1 MVEWLAGNRIRG
13 TSTERTTGAG
23 FNPVDAISGGWV
35 ELDRTTLGSASHPI
49 TVSSLPD
56 KRYYMVLAHNIA
68 GGSINW
74 NFRVGTG
81 GTLDTGSNYS
91 DRHSQ
96 NGAGDSTTAPAN
108 RWGDILAN
116 ASKDRF
122 TQLYIA
128 NKSGSEK
135 LMTGHVA
142 DRGTSTGAGSAP
154 ERVEIVGKWTNTS
167 LIDVLSLQDDN
178 SQNFGSGSEMVVLGW
193 DPDDTHTTNFWEE
206 LASVNG
212 DGTADFD
219 TGTFTA
225 KKYLWIQAFLDR
237 SSNSNNTQFQVGNS
251 TLDTGSNY
259 SRRRNENG
267 GTDELSGGSGESYM
281 NMATYSTKEF
291 HNFFVINNSGNEKL
305 FICHSNLSS
314 TAGAGNIPN
323 RLEGVYKWANTS
335 NQINIFGVNSGGA
348 NTLSSSSQIKVWG
361 HD

>member
-1 MVEWLAGNRIRG
+1 LTISYNSGRRIQG
-13 TSTERTTGAG
+13 TST
-23 FNPVDAISGGWV
+23 DATAVSGGWK
-35 ELDRTTLGSASHPI
+35 ELGRISGSRTINNSL
-49 TVSSLPD
+49 TVSSLAD
-56 KRYYMVLAHNIA
+56 KRYYMILGDTQGTSTFTTDVRLN
-68 GGSINW
+68 GDSGNNYSIRQSVNGASDATYQNLNNM
-74 NFRVGTG
+74 NFDGTG
-81 GTLDTGSNYS
+81 QGTDKFGV
-91 DRHSQ
+91 
-96 NGAGDSTTAPAN
+96 G
-108 RWGDILAN
+108 
-116 ASKDRF
+116 
-122 TQLYIA
+122 YIA
-128 NKSGSEK
+128 NLSTKEK
-135 LMTGHVA
+135 LYQSHVVQRGSVGA
-142 DRGTSTGAGSAP
+142 GNDPKRGEFAGKWANTSNAITSIGLVNRGNGTSTGG
-154 ERVEIVGKWTNTS
+154 E
-167 LIDVLSLQDDN
+167 L
-178 SQNFGSGSEMVVLGW
+178 VVLGW
-193 DPDDTHTTNFWEE
+193 DPDDTHTDNFWEE

-314 TAGAGNIPN
+314 TAGNIPN

-361 HD
+361 SN